1 MHTFNHSHYETVDFR
16 DDGVGVIETHG
27 YRLKINIRIPE
38 QKIVHWSDLFSRIQP
53 AGSQEKNRKNE

>member
-1 MHTFNHSHYETVDFR
+1 MHTFNHSHYETVDFS

-38 QKIVHWSDLFSRIQP
+38 QKIVRWNDLFRRNQSGNSRRP
-53 AGSQEKNRKNE
+53 TDRG